1 MVTNYVDC
9 FGYEWILDDN
19 ELINSIKKG
28 NKVDDKFIQI
38 AKEIN
43 KLIEI
48 GEWKYVKNEKSA
60 KDLLATSWGF
70 NDAELRNI
78 NYKLKEAMMIQVL
91 FRFYL
96 LDVGNVIYY

>member
-1 MVTNYVDC
+1 MVTKYVDC

-70 NDAELRNI
+70 HDAELINI
-78 NYKLKEAMMIQVL
+78 NYKLKESMMIQVL